1 MDSAGHAEVLGCASF
16 VTRSIRT
23 LMLRTVHVNGV
34 VPGESK
40 WVLGKDVSHFG
51 AILVPRLRS
60 GVKGCVV
67 NVMRNARDYSVS
79 IVIWPLRESRY
90 ATHAVTAKLFSIC
103 VFHVN
108 L

>member
-1 MDSAGHAEVLGCASF
+1 MGSAGHAEVLGCAT
-16 VTRSIRT
+16 VVKKSILT
-23 LMLRTVHVNGV
+23 LMLRTVNVNGV
-34 VPGESK
+34 VLGESK
-40 WVLGKDVSHFG
+40 GVLGKDVSHSG
-51 AILVPRLRS
+51 AILVTRLRS